1 MTDVG
6 MTTFEQYEAVKELRD
21 KLRSRI
27 RTVMLELAEA
37 RQTKDTDGILALR
50 EELVELFE
58 DRDRKEHALDRLM
71 SLLQN
76 GG

>member
-37 RQTKDTDGILALR
+37 RQTEDIEGILALR
-50 EELVELFE
+50 EELVELFQ

-71 SLLQN
+71 SLLQR